1 VTQSTPALIELI
13 MQASGVPTTN
23 TAGEV
28 KIVPDNDMVMYRLMD
43 IPSDNYAAFLKEA
56 KEFLNTAVQ
65 LENKVRT
72 VSYDRILKEVM
83 AIERYYNI
91 SITGKS
97 SENGKLIKE
106 LLKDETLQR
115 HIYKE
120 EGGKGVLEKFASS
133 QGDNEQR
140 GRQHQQ

>member
-1 VTQSTPALIELI
+1 MTQSTPALIELI
-13 MQASGVPTTN
+13 MRASGVPTPD
-23 TAGEV
+23 GKGGFDV
-28 KIVPDNDMVMYRLMD
+28 VPDNDMVMYRLMD

-56 KEFLNTAVQ
+56 KEFLNSAIQ
-65 LENKVRT
+65 LENRVRAVT
-72 VSYDRILKEVM
+72 YSKIVKEVM

-106 LLKDETLQR
+106 LLKDETLQK
-115 HIYKE
+115 HVFKE
-120 EGGKGVLEKFASS
+120 EGGKSVLEKFAAS

-140 GRQHQQ
+140 GRERY